1 MESVQA
7 IKQRFEIIG
16 NDPKLN
22 RALEKAIQ
30 VAPTDI
36 SVLVTGESGVGK
48 ESIPKIIHALS
59 HRKHG
64 KYIAVNCGAIPEGTI
79 DSELFGHEKGAF
91 TGATSTREGYFEV
104 ADGGTIFLDEVGELP
119 LTTQVRLLRVLENG
133 EFIKVGSSQVQKTNV
148 RIVAATNV
156 KMHDAIEKGKFR
168 EDLYYRLSTIEIFLP
183 PLRERHDDIHLLFRK
198 FAADFANKYKMP
210 QIKLDENAVKY
221 LSNYQWSGNIRQL
234 RNFAEQ
240 ISILETK
247 REVNLETIKHY
258 LPQQGKNL
266 PSIVETKKSD
276 SDFSSE
282 REILYKILF
291 DMKADLNDL
300 KKLTLEL
307 MQNGNSKN
315 VQETNKSLIQRIYG
329 QGSENNVASKPEEI
343 ATEETFT
350 AIPIAHQN
358 AKNNNTADFVDDFNQ
373 DDDYL
378 LAETIDE
385 EDSLRLDEKEIEL
398 IKKALD
404 RNNGKRKAAAEEL
417 GISERTLYR
426 KIKQFDL

>member
-1 MESVQA
+1 MENVQS

-16 NDPKLN
+16 NDIKLN

-48 ESIPKIIHALS
+48 ENIPKIIHALS

-91 TGATSTREGYFEV
+91 TGAVGSREGYFEV
-104 ADGGTIFLDEVGELP
+104 ANGGTIFLDEVGELP

-133 EFIKVGSSQVQKTNV
+133 EFIKVGSSKVQKTDV

-156 KMHDAIEKGKFR
+156 KMFEAIEKGKFR
-168 EDLYYRLSTIEIFLP
+168 EDLYYRLSTVEIALP
-183 PLRERHDDIHLLFRK
+183 PLRERGEDIHLLFRK
-198 FAADFANKYKMP
+198 FSSDFAHKYKMP
-210 QIKLDENAVKY
+210 PIKLSPEATEY
-221 LSNYQWSGNIRQL
+221 LMHYRWGGNIRQL
-234 RNFAEQ
+234 RNIAEQ
-240 ISILETK
+240 ISVIETN
-247 REVNLETIKHY
+247 RDINLKTIQSY
-258 LPQQGKNL
+258 LPERNAQL
-266 PSIVETKKSD
+266 PSLIETKKSE
-276 SDFSSE
+276 SDFSNE

-307 MQNGNSKN
+307 MNNSN
-315 VQETNKSLIQRIYG
+315 STQVQETNKSLIQRIYG
-329 QGSENNVASKPEEI
+329 QNDEVQNKQISQINRSIPLNEHVSSTTKNHQTELINDEEENEDN
-343 ATEETFT
+343 
-350 AIPIAHQN
+350 
-358 AKNNNTADFVDDFNQ
+358 
-373 DDDYL
+373 YL
-378 LAETIDE
+378 IAETIDDE
-385 EDSLRLDEKEIEL
+385 ETLKLEEKEIQL
-398 IKKALD
+398 IKKALE
-404 RNNGKRKAAAEEL
+404 RNSGKRKAAADEL

-426 KIKQFDL
+426 KIKQYDL

>member
-1 MESVQA
+1 METVQA

-22 RALEKAIQ
+22 RAIEKAIQ

-36 SVLVTGESGVGK
+36 SVMVTGESGVGK
-48 ESIPKIIHALS
+48 ENIPRIIHSLS

-156 KMHDAIEKGKFR
+156 NLFNAIEKGKFR
-168 EDLYYRLSTIEIFLP
+168 EDLYYRLTTVEITLP
-183 PLRERHDDIHLLFRK
+183 PLRERNEDIHLLFRK
-198 FAADFANKYKMP
+198 FVADFAHKYKMP
-210 QIKLDENAVKY
+210 PLKLDDDAVQLLQKFRW
-221 LSNYQWSGNIRQL
+221 NGNIRQL
-234 RNFAEQ
+234 RNVAEQ
-240 ISILETK
+240 ISVLETN
-247 REVNLETIKHY
+247 RDITLATLQSY
-258 LPQQGKNL
+258 LPTEGSNL
-266 PSIVETKKSD
+266 PSVISDKKKD
-276 SDFSSE
+276 DFSTE
-282 REILYKILF
+282 RDILYKVLF
-291 DMKADLNDL
+291 DMKSDLNDL

-307 MQNGNSKN
+307 MKNGNSK
-315 VQETNKSLIQRIYG
+315 VQDINPNLIQKIYG
-329 QGSENNVASKPEEI
+329 SQENDSEIDFEEEPRTAVMTP
-343 ATEETFT
+343 ATREDNYR
-350 AIPIAHQN
+350 I
-358 AKNNNTADFVDDFNQ
+358 Q
-373 DDDYL
+373 DDNNYL
-378 LAETIDE
+378 DAETIE
-385 EDSLRLDEKEIEL
+385 EEEILRLEQKEIEM
-398 IKKALD
+398 IKKSLEK
-404 RNNGKRKAAAEEL
+404 NKGKRKAAADEL